1 MARNKEVGQ
10 TEAASIS
17 HALGATMAHSG
28 LLCLG
33 SQQPLLLWTSTALVD
48 TAEPLSFYY
57 WGPHNGPQ
65 QTAPQRTLAYFTTE
79 ETSSHHRT
87 PADFAIKVF
96 TPQVSAFTDASHLS
110 PPPPSAS
117 LDRARV
123 M

>member
-28 LLCLG
+28 LLCLE
-33 SQQPLLLWTSTALVD
+33 SQQPLLLWTSTTLVD

-65 QTAPQRTLAYFTTE
+65 QTAAQRTLAYFTTE
-79 ETSSHHRT
+79 ETRNHHRT
-87 PADFAIKVF
+87 PADFTTQVF

-110 PPPPSAS
+110 PPAPSTS